1 MQRDIKHE
9 LELYRRMRLIRRA
22 EEKIVE
28 HYGEDEMKT
37 PVHLYIGQEAVAV
50 GVCDALHPDD
60 GVVGTYRSHGV
71 YLARSED
78 VEGMFAELYGRTTG
92 PGKGKA
98 GSMHLAKPSAGLL
111 MTSAVV
117 GTTIPLALGIAFANR
132 RKQNGRV
139 GVAFFGDGA
148 TNEGVFWESVNFAAA
163 RRMPVLFVCEDNG
176 LAIHSR
182 REHRQGYRSIS
193 EVMRGFDFHV
203 AHSDST
209 DPWEISKLTREMLAR
224 QREDGLPVFLHLEC
238 YRYVEHVGIREDR
251 DFHLGYR
258 RSEEF
263 EHWWS
268 RDPVNSARERLLE
281 SGVSADDLRALEA
294 RIEERLT
301 RAVALAR
308 SAPLPT
314 LDALWE
320 DA

>member
-9 LELYRRMRLIRRA
+9 LDLYRRMRLVRRA
-22 EEKIVE
+22 EEKIIE

-50 GVCDALHPDD
+50 GVCDALHPED
-60 GVVGTYRSHGV
+60 GVVGTYRSHGI

-98 GSMHLAKPSAGLL
+98 GSMHLAKPSGGVL

-132 RKQNGRV
+132 RRQNGRV

-163 RRMPVLFVCEDNG
+163 RRLPVVFVCEDNG
-176 LAIHSR
+176 LAIHAR

-193 EVMRGFDFHV
+193 EAVRGFDLHV

-209 DPWEISKLTREMLAR
+209 DPWEISQLTREMLRR
-224 QREDGLPVFLHLEC
+224 QREDGRAVFLHVEC
-238 YRYVEHVGIREDR
+238 YRYVEHVGTREDR

-258 RSEEF
+258 RAEEF

-268 RDPVNSARERLLE
+268 RDPVSTARERLLKA
-281 SGVSADDLRALEA
+281 GVREGELRDLEA
-294 RIEERLT
+294 RIEERLS
-301 RAVALAR
+301 RAVELAR
-308 SAPLPT
+308 RAPVPAPE
-314 LDALWE
+314 ALWE